1 MYFSVGESLKMNA
14 KKKNDVWHVHN
25 LIWPHNHKF
34 HEKDET
40 KKSRENKE
48 AKETCQDLINL
59 TPETEKSGPE
69 LQDSVDTVD
78 NVNRLRQET
87 ADLLRKTG
95 LSDLENESSLAHAI
109 AEEIDD
115 SPAKKNCQI

>member
-14 KKKNDVWHVHN
+14 KKKNDVWHVQN
-25 LIWPHNHKF
+25 LIWPNGHKY

-59 TPETEKSGPE
+59 TPETEDKEPTVR
-69 LQDSVDTVD
+69 DKVDIINNGNTSKKLLVFTIGED
-78 NVNRLRQET
+78 DLKNR
-87 ADLLRKTG
+87 
-95 LSDLENESSLAHAI
+95 SS
-109 AEEIDD
+109 
-115 SPAKKNCQI
+115 

>member
-1 MYFSVGESLKMNA
+1 MKYFSVGESLKMNA
-14 KKKNDVWHVHN
+14 KKKNDVWHVQN
-25 LIWPHNHKF
+25 LIWPNGHKF

-59 TPETEKSGPE
+59 TPETEKSEPE
-69 LQDSVDTVD
+69 VQDSVDTVD
-78 NVNRLRQET
+78 NVDRLRQET

-95 LSDLENESSLAHAI
+95 LSDLENESSLGTIHI
-109 AEEIDD
+109 LR
-115 SPAKKNCQI
+115 NNF